1 MGLLEDLDYA
11 VKPANRLQMTLQ
23 RAAARPWISSTLQK
37 TLYPLDKT
45 LHRSSG
51 GRHTV
56 SGMITGI
63 PVIMLTTTGAK
74 TGKARSIPLIGIPME
89 DRLVVIG
96 SNYGTKATPDWVHNL
111 EANPAAEVTYRDPSR
126 RRGGPTRH
134 RPKDRPSVRIGGS
147 RVCRIPLLSGSG
159 CRTGDQSFCPR
170 SGDVTAHRGTQLRC
184 FG

>member
-111 EANPAAEVTYRDPSR
+111 EANPAAEVTYRDRRVAVVARRATDRKTDRAFELAAAVYAAFPSYR
-126 RRGGPTRH
+126 ARAAERE
-134 RPKDRPSVRIGGS
+134 I
-147 RVCRIPLLSGSG
+147 RVFALEAA
-159 CRTGDQSFCPR
+159 T
-170 SGDVTAHRGTQLRC
+170 
-184 FG
+184 